1 MSKDYTLKE
10 ALNNSSKDLY
20 KAMDEARSSASSP
33 IEVAAADNACC
44 NTQQLIESNTKKK
57 QTKEHS
63 LAQKKSMKRQRVW
76 HDANEK
82 DKFVCDGA
90 KVTCPFNSALV
101 GTLKVT
107 STSIKLQDKPWAT
120 VGDKN
125 NAQNLQFKGVC
136 NHPRWGS
143 QKPPCKSV
151 INLTQWKN
159 ASQTV
164 IGVRDALLVKSTI
177 PCTVSNHDLKF
188 VHSGQT
194 ATIASNVS
202 PEIIDYWWSYS
213 PKIDG
218 KRITTAWLEETVYF
232 HIKTKGVSNKLLA
245 LQLWDKDLF
254 FDDRMDYPKMKKTDS
269 GKGKI
274 RILDN
279 HGVTKLP
286 LPIEWTQSIL
296 DDNPLHYRSLYIQIV
311 TELGCD
317 MLFCDMK
324 LDKQLLDI
332 HVSKRD
338 LYVEPSLKSKWSGIR
353 VQLPEMYDIEGH
365 NLSVIPV
372 YAYDGDKATKLLE
385 GKIKG
390 KIEEKIKN
398 MVSKYSDNKVR
409 AYALTKLKE
418 GYLRGNNGTLY
429 TPITTRG
436 TQRKVYRHIIYTNSG
451 EAVEVTS
458 GRTLSVTK
466 GIDQRKAMEQ
476 IGVEGEVLGILKKGV
491 NLWNLYG
498 QFSDFVDLFTWAA
511 ANDHSKPIPVPMIG
525 GIVELMMQDVDRLQ
539 AEVDQA
545 IYRNIQ
551 RQLNEAKKK
560 GLTAVR
566 GLVALKSFI
575 DYANSIGLSYQVYPI
590 SLNQLSDITTGHIIY
605 HRNLQYKMDAE
616 CSLLLRLQS
625 DSKRDNMNIYIIE
638 TIFFNKK

>member
-10 ALNNSSKDLY
+10 ALTESSKSLY
-20 KAMDEARSSASSP
+20 KAMDEARNSASTS
-33 IEVAAADNACC
+33 IEVAAADNACW
-44 NTQQLIESNTKKK
+44 NAQQLIESNDTKK

-63 LAQKKSMKRQRVW
+63 LAQRKSMKRQWVW
-76 HDANEK
+76 HDTNEK
-82 DKFVCDGA
+82 AKFVCDGA

-120 VGDKN
+120 VEDKN
-125 NAQNLQFKGVC
+125 NAQNLLFKGVC

-143 QKPPCKSV
+143 HKPPCKNV
-151 INLTQWKN
+151 MNLTQWEN
-159 ASQTV
+159 VSQTV
-164 IGVRDALLVKSTI
+164 IGVRHALLIRSSI
-177 PCTVSNHDLKF
+177 PCTVSNHNIKI

-194 ATIASNVS
+194 TTVASNVA
-202 PEIIDYWWSYS
+202 PEVIDYWWSYS
-213 PKIDG
+213 SKING

-232 HIKTKGVSNKLLA
+232 HVKTKGVSNKLLA

-254 FDDRMDYPKMKKTDS
+254 FDDEMDFPKMKKSDS

-274 RILDN
+274 RIIDN
-279 HGVTKLP
+279 HGVTKLR
-286 LPIEWTQSIL
+286 LPIEWTQSVL
-296 DDNPLHYRSLYIQIV
+296 ADNPRHYRSLYIQIV

-324 LDKQLLDI
+324 LDKHLLDI
-332 HVSKRD
+332 RISKRD
-338 LYVEPSLKSKWSGIR
+338 LYVEPSLSSKWSGIK
-353 VQLPEMYDIEGH
+353 VHIPEIYDTEGH
-365 NLSVIPV
+365 NLSIIPV
-372 YAYDGDKATKLLE
+372 YGYDEDKAIKLFGE
-385 GKIKG
+385 TIIGI
-390 KIEEKIKN
+390 IEDRVRERI
-398 MVSKYSDNKVR
+398 SKCTDNKVR

-418 GYLRGNNGTLY
+418 GYLRGNNGKLY
-429 TPITTRG
+429 TPITTRS

-466 GIDQRKAMEQ
+466 GIDQIKGVER
-476 IGVEGEVLGILKKGV
+476 IGVEGKVLGVLKNVCKI
-491 NLWNLYG
+491 WNLYG

-511 ANDHSKPIPVPMIG
+511 ANDHSKPIPIPMIG

-566 GLVALKSFI
+566 GLVLSSIFR
-575 DYANSIGLSYQVYPI
+575 DRVSGIGLQYQVYPI
-590 SLNQLSDITTGHIIY
+590 TNNQLSEIMAGNIIY
-605 HRNLQYKMDAE
+605 FQDIQYTLHPE
-616 CSLLLRLQS
+616 CYLLLRIQK
-625 DSKRDNMNIYIIE
+625 DSRRNNMDIYMIE
-638 TIFFNKK
+638 TLFFNKK